1 MAIGAGV
8 GFGLVAGMTAVELR
22 MGWVHPLGW
31 FETVDPKERFGL
43 NLLVGAALQP
53 ASQLAAQPPSP
64 LVAQAPFSHTCAKYD
79 FPSCPSG
86 PKLVFSELLKHNKY
100 K

>member
-53 ASQLAAQPPSP
+53 ASQLAARPPSHP
-64 LVAQAPFSHTCAKYD
+64 TSQPTRQTSLPPRKVA
-79 FPSCPSG
+79 
-86 PKLVFSELLKHNKY
+86 SEPTH
-100 K
+100 